1 MAEGCKV
8 YEDSG
13 ERRNVVI
20 MLPSLRGCLALS
32 RHRGQEMPRYLL
44 GYRAIV
50 LLIAAT
56 NMITPHTALGGVI
69 G

>member
-1 MAEGCKV
+1 MAEGYKL

-13 ERRNVVI
+13 ERRNVVTV
-20 MLPSLRGCLALS
+20 LPSLRGCLALS
-32 RHRGQEMPRYLL
+32 RHRGQEMPRYL